1 MEVLELV
8 GYKRGRHILPAI
20 VIEESRKLG
29 KKYENRI
36 VLWLIYE
43 QENVDALPKDITAI
57 PESDN
62 LLPDGFTAE
71 MLLEALD
78 HEDFQAYVSNKLG
91 IPLLKGSNSIG

>member
-8 GYKRGRHILPAI
+8 GYRRGRRILPAI
-20 VIEESRKLG
+20 VVEESRKLG

-43 QENVDALPKDITAI
+43 QENVEAQPKDVTAV
-57 PESDN
+57 PESGN

-71 MLLEALD
+71 MLLEAID
-78 HEDFQAYVSNKLG
+78 HEDFQAYVAHELE
-91 IPLLKGSNSIG
+91 IPLLKGNKSIG